1 MISKRQIHDTEVN
14 AASNSAKKLR
24 TKTSAKTPAKVSAKT
39 PAKTP
44 TEATTKTSAKTSTE
58 APAKTPTEATAKT
71 SAKTPTEAPAKKS
84 AKVPAK
90 TPAKTSASIKKT
102 KTIDSDEDYEDDYE
116 EEEQKEDENEDDDED
131 SSISDEDQELPPI
144 KSLQNKKH
152 QISEQPNQSKPVQ
165 YVYPAHSH
173 EAPVAEIA
181 PKKPRKAKVK
191 KNEKF
196 VEVIPIQFHC
206 PNPKDKNHH
215 LHEMIDK
222 IELTKIVGWSTTVTK
237 EELVKGFHIECFINN
252 QNDVIDAI
260 IDRSIIYSIKK
271 SEVSFLLFNEAL
283 NVFHHYFN

>member
-1 MISKRQIHDTEVN
+1 
-14 AASNSAKKLR
+14 
-24 TKTSAKTPAKVSAKT
+24 
-39 PAKTP
+39 
-44 TEATTKTSAKTSTE
+44 
-58 APAKTPTEATAKT
+58 
-71 SAKTPTEAPAKKS
+71 
-84 AKVPAK
+84 
-90 TPAKTSASIKKT
+90 
-102 KTIDSDEDYEDDYE
+102 
-116 EEEQKEDENEDDDED
+116 
-131 SSISDEDQELPPI
+131 
-144 KSLQNKKH
+144 LQNKKH
-152 QISEQPNQSKPVQ
+152 QISEQPSQSKPVQ

-181 PKKPRKAKVK
+181 PKKPRKAKEK
-191 KNEKF
+191 KIEEF

-222 IELTKIVGWSTTVTK
+222 IEVTKIVGWSTTVTK

>member
-24 TKTSAKTPAKVSAKT
+24 TKVSAKT

-58 APAKTPTEATAKT
+58 AP
-71 SAKTPTEAPAKKS
+71 AKTPTEAPAKKS

-102 KTIDSDEDYEDDYE
+102 KTIDSDEYYEDDYKEE

-152 QISEQPNQSKPVQ
+152 QISEQPSQSKPVQ

-191 KNEKF
+191 KNEEF

-222 IELTKIVGWSTTVTK
+222 IELTKIVGWSTTVKK